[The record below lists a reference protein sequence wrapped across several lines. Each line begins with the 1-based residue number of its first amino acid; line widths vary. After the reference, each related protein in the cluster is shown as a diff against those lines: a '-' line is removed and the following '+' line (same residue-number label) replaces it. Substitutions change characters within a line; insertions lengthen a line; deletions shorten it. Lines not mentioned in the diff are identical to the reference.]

1 MSGSRSVFSKIIY
14 SSFSLQWFPKKIP
27 PSPRLPYNLWA
38 PSSSL
43 FFFSNTRMRVKTPQ
57 TERGIAY
64 TSVDRIYYGKQRFCR
79 RRVGHISLLWEYISS
94 IPAKYPVAGTFYP
107 TSIPDAPSPVC
118 WHVNFPTFLN
128 LLRGV
133 PQIEIN
139 QHATYRHVYP
149 TLRSHG
155 HSTSHL
161 FVLVSKSEDLISDSF
176 DCDDARSPDAHF
188 LLGPVL
194 EVMS

>member
-1 MSGSRSVFSKIIY
+1 M
-14 SSFSLQWFPKKIP
+14 
-27 PSPRLPYNLWA
+27 
-38 PSSSL
+38 
-43 FFFSNTRMRVKTPQ
+43 
-57 TERGIAY
+57 
-64 TSVDRIYYGKQRFCR
+64 YYGKQRFCR
-79 RRVGHISLLWEYISS
+79 RRVGHIPLLQEYASS
-94 IPAKYPVAGTFYP
+94 IPVKYPVAGMFYA

-118 WHVNFPTFLN
+118 RHDNFPTFLN

-139 QHATYRHVYP
+139 QHATHRHIYP
-149 TLRSHG
+149 TLSSHG
-155 HSTSHL
+155 HGTSHL

-176 DCDDARSPDAHF
+176 DCNDACSPDAHF